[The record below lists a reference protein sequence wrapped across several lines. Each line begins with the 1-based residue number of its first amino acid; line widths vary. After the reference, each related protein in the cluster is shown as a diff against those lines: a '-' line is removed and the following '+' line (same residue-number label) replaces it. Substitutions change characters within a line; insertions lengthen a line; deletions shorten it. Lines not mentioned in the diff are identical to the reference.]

1 MSNIDKS
8 GLFYAYNPV
17 NSPDTENE
25 SGYLFVIA
33 RSSTYKKVI
42 FMPYNKHTMYSRNKP
57 GSTTGW
63 GKWHNITSQLVT
75 RRKVQK

>member
-33 RSSTYKKVI
+33 RSSTYKKC
-42 FMPYNKHTMYSRNKP
+42 YSCL
-57 GSTTGW
+57 
-63 GKWHNITSQLVT
+63 ITNTHFIQET
-75 RRKVQK
+75 N

>member
-33 RSSTYKKVI
+33 
-42 FMPYNKHTMYSRNKP
+42 
-57 GSTTGW
+57 
-63 GKWHNITSQLVT
+63 
-75 RRKVQK
+75 

>member
-33 RSSTYKKVI
+33 RSSTYKKC
-42 FMPYNKHTMYSRNKP
+42 YSCL
-57 GSTTGW
+57 TTNTHVF
-63 GKWHNITSQLVT
+63 KKQT
-75 RRKVQK
+75 RFYDWLG